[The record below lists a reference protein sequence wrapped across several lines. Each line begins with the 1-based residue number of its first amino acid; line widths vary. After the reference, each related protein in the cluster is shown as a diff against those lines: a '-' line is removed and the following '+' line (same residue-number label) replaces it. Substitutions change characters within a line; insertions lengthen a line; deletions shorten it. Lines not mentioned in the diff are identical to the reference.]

1 MTDSLQVYIPVN
13 RCSVVT
19 AGWAEAVVTP
29 GHIPHQIL
37 AGGEGVRTEM
47 GDTTTSTVGVEV
59 VGLGMEVGSNTHTT
73 TVGGI
78 IAEGT
83 IITFR

>member
-1 MTDSLQVYIPVN
+1 MTDSLQVYIPDN

-19 AGWAEAVVTP
+19 AGWAEVTP

-37 AGGEGVRTEM
+37 AGGEGVKTEM
-47 GDTTTSTVGVEV
+47 GDTTTFTVGVVLV
-59 VGLGMEVGSNTHTT
+59 VVGSNTHTT

-78 IAEGT
+78 IAEGS